1 MPTRTPPSW
10 RGFCRRYNSHMCKRP
25 SVGNGQQTGSWARAQ
40 AIALMAMCYNGDAGA
55 QVVAVAFESA
65 QTQII
70 PISSWAVAIVAAGLG
85 LAAYR
90 ALRSRGGA
98 TLPGLLAAI
107 LTASVVTA
115 TLRADWIR
123 EAHADDPSP
132 LLSLVTSP
140 ALFTIGPA
148 AVFDMIASGAGYQI
162 TVVNST
168 GRPVTITG
176 LSIEENIPSDPLVF
190 YSSSPGPECV
200 AGLSLAVNA
209 ACYVYVEAS
218 FHFN

>member
-1 MPTRTPPSW
+1 
-10 RGFCRRYNSHMCKRP
+10 
-25 SVGNGQQTGSWARAQ
+25 
-40 AIALMAMCYNGDAGA
+40 MAMCYNGDAGA

-65 QTQII
+65 LTQTI
-70 PISSWAVAIVAAGLG
+70 PISIWAVAIVAAGLG

-98 TLPGLLAAI
+98 TLRGLLAAI

-115 TLRADWIR
+115 TVGADWIR

-140 ALFTIGPA
+140 ALFTIGPT
-148 AVFDMIASGAGYQI
+148 AVFDMTASGAGYQI
-162 TVVNST
+162 TVVNNT
-168 GRPVTITG
+168 GRLVKITG
-176 LSIEENIPSDPLVF
+176 VSFAENIPSDPLVF

-200 AGLSLAVNA
+200 AGLSLAANA
-209 ACYVYVEAS
+209 TCYLYVEAS
-218 FHFN
+218 LHFN